1 MQGILQI
8 LQVAPSTSSS
18 SALSSFDDLARLLH
32 RRGGPG
38 SCSSWGIST
47 LITVP
52 DGIFN
57 SSSFLLIFF
66 WPYFAA
72 TNFESLFHW
81 DIRAFLGFY
90 SRTFP
95 QCFFCVSMGNSY
107 CKKDYNKVEVNVA
120 KITKIRLQ
128 KLKEHV
134 ASCCLVRKIRKKI
147 FFLLL

>member
-32 RRGGPG
+32 HRGGPG

-57 SSSFLLIFF
+57 SSSFLLIFC

-72 TNFESLFHW
+72 TNLWESLSLTHSC
-81 DIRAFLGFY
+81 FLGVLFTGV
-90 SRTFP
+90 SSKI
-95 QCFFCVSMGNSY
+95 FCVSMGNSY
-107 CKKDYNKVEVNVA
+107 CKKDYNKVELNVA

-128 KLKEHV
+128 KLKKNV
-134 ASCCLVRKIRKKI
+134 ASCCLVR
-147 FFLLL
+147 